1 MLTVQISVSWM
12 VVGLAR
18 TFFLIKVVGYGET
31 YRLQVLLDLGV
42 QGAGLEGN
50 DLRGRIRV
58 VGNGRAALRAEDP
71 VNLVTGST
79 RASVALGGSLDGQL
93 VLGDDGDEGWERR

>member
-1 MLTVQISVSWM
+1 M
-12 VVGLAR
+12 
-18 TFFLIKVVGYGET
+18 
-31 YRLQVLLDLGV
+31 
-42 QGAGLEGN
+42 
-50 DLRGRIRV
+50 
-58 VGNGRAALRAEDP
+58 GNGRAALRAEDP